1 MPNKFKGTG
10 VALVTPFDKDLNID
24 FNGLE
29 KLVLHTLNEG
39 IDYLVVQ
46 GTTGESA
53 TINKEEKRAILRTV
67 NNLKN
72 DLPIVVGFG
81 GNSTLD
87 VIEQIKSFETE
98 EYDAV
103 LSVCPYYNKPTQNG
117 LINHFQMIAD
127 QSEKPVI
134 LYNVPARTS
143 INLTAQSTLIL
154 SQHPNIIGVK
164 EASGDFNQCVDI
176 AKNKAPG
183 FLLISGDD
191 LLTLPL
197 ISIGAKGVISV
208 IANAL
213 TRQMVQIVNSGLK
226 NNISESRRE
235 LHNISDVNTL
245 MYKEGNPAGIK
256 CLLEIMGICK
266 SDVRPPLMKASAP
279 LFEEI
284 KAAYTSIK

>member
-1 MPNKFKGTG
+1 MQNKFKGTG
-10 VALVTPFDKDLNID
+10 VALVTPFDKDQNID
-24 FNGLE
+24 FIGLE

-46 GTTGESA
+46 GTTGEAA
-53 TINKEEKRAILRTV
+53 TINQEEKRAILRAV
-67 NNLKN
+67 NSLGN

-81 GNSTLD
+81 GNNTQG

-98 EYDAV
+98 DYDAV

-127 QSEKPVI
+127 RSNEPVI
-134 LYNVPARTS
+134 LYNVPGRTS

-154 SQHPNIIGVK
+154 AQHPNIIGVK
-164 EASGDFNQCVDI
+164 EASGNFNQCVEI
-176 AKNKAPG
+176 AKNKPSD

-191 LLTLPL
+191 LLALPL

-208 IANAL
+208 LANAL

-226 NNISESRRE
+226 NNINESRSE

-266 SDVRPPLMKASAP
+266 SEVRPPLMKASTS

-284 KAAYTSIK
+284 KAAYESLK

>member
-134 LYNVPARTS
+134 LYNVPGRTS

>member
-1 MPNKFKGTG
+1 MQNKFKGTG

-103 LSVCPYYNKPTQNG
+103 LSVCPYYKKPTQSG

-134 LYNVPARTS
+134 LYNVPGRTS

-176 AKNKAPG
+176 AKNKTPG

-226 NNISESRRE
+226 NNIRESRRE
-235 LHNISDVNTL
+235 LHNISDINTL

-284 KAAYTSIK
+284 KAAYMSLK

>member
-1 MPNKFKGTG
+1 MQNKFKGTG
-10 VALVTPFDKDLNID
+10 VALVTPFDKDQNID

-53 TINKEEKRAILRTV
+53 TINNEEKRAILRTV
-67 NNLKN
+67 NNLKK

-81 GNSTLD
+81 GNNTQG
-87 VIEQIKSFETE
+87 VIEQIKNFETE
-98 EYDAV
+98 EFDAI
-103 LSVCPYYNKPTQNG
+103 LSVCPYYNKPTQAG

-127 QSEKPVI
+127 ESNKPLI
-134 LYNVPARTS
+134 LYNVPGRTA
-143 INLTAQSTLIL
+143 INLTAESTLIL
-154 SQHPNIIGVK
+154 AQHPNIIGTK
-164 EASGDFNQCVDI
+164 EASGDFIQCVEI
-176 AKNKAPG
+176 AKNKPTD

-226 NNISESRRE
+226 NNIAESRSE
-235 LHNISDVNTL
+235 LHNISTINRL
-245 MYKEGNPAGIK
+245 MFKEGNPAGIK
-256 CLLEIMGICK
+256 GLLEVMGICK
-266 SDVRPPLMKASAP
+266 SDVRPPLLKASAS
-279 LFEEI
+279 LMEEI
-284 KAAYTSIK
+284 RSAYFSIK